1 VYQLSPLNRKFCQPI
16 DPHLLSA
23 GFSIKASKAFKADP
37 AIIGTSSPGNS
48 YVSNVSRISSSTN
61 SNSSGSST

>member
-1 VYQLSPLNRKFCQPI
+1 MILTF
-16 DPHLLSA
+16 LSA